1 MAQSDMNQELQKRE
15 GLRSELQAAQA
26 IAVRIWRVEL
36 SYPLSVLW
44 FIAMPFI
51 WLIPMLLA
59 GNAVSGGPE
68 SVNLESLVGTSDWVS
83 YVAIGTA
90 VLGLTMSLMWG
101 TANSFRR
108 EQNAGT
114 LETLMTTP
122 IKKNTLVLGALLHN
136 IQHGGLGV
144 ILQLVGSML
153 LFGVSLN
160 VWGILPAL
168 AIISLMVIGM
178 QGIVLTLVCV
188 VLLAKQGW
196 MVIEFL
202 AGGLTL
208 LAPMAYPL
216 AVFPP
221 IIQYLSAASPL
232 TWSVDAFRNF
242 LIFGL
247 AGPAVGQA
255 VVALLILD
263 SVYLLIGMALFKRTE
278 KYVRSKGALTQF

>member
-1 MAQSDMNQELQKRE
+1 MTQSSFNQELQKRE
-15 GLRSELQAAQA
+15 GFRSELCAAQA

-44 FIAMPFI
+44 FIAMPFV
-51 WLIPMLLA
+51 WLIPMLLT

-68 SVNLESLVGTSDWVS
+68 SVNLETLTGTSDWVS

-90 VLGLTMSLMWG
+90 VLGLTVSLMWG
-101 TANSFRR
+101 TANAFRR

-122 IKKNTLVLGALLHN
+122 IKKGTLIWGALLHN

-144 ILQLVGSML
+144 VLQLVGSML

-160 VWGILPAL
+160 IWGILPAL
-168 AIISLMVIGM
+168 AIIALMVIGM

-202 AGGLTL
+202 ASGLTL

-221 IIQYLSAASPL
+221 IIQYIATASPL

-247 AGPAVGQA
+247 AGPAANQA
-255 VVALLILD
+255 VAALLILD
-263 SVYLLIGMALFKRTE
+263 TIYLLIGMVLFKRTE